1 MNERPTDFELL
12 QRFARAGDQ
21 GAFREVVRKHVDLV
35 FATALRKVGEAG
47 GAEEI
52 AQNVFSALARKAWQ
66 FAPDDSLPAWL
77 HKTALLESK
86 SWLRGELRRR
96 RREQTA
102 VELGTTMKTP
112 DAQPAINALLPLLD
126 DALLSLREKDRAA
139 LLLRFYEK
147 QSLREVGAVLGV
159 SEDSAQKRVQTA
171 LEKLSGFFHRRG
183 YKTATVAAAA
193 GALQHSSASVS
204 AVTLTSVANAAL
216 QTAPP
221 ALAGGLGAVLA
232 RLATLTKVQT
242 AVVCSIMAFVP
253 VLWMVNEQH
262 KAASELALVNQ
273 KSADARREFNELQ
286 SEITRLRE
294 QNSRLDSSYAEA
306 TASAGQSMDAAKRFE
321 AWKKKIRAELLA
333 ADYRWPEDS
342 PFIRIHKSLVPQLEV
357 RQPIQQPGV
366 IKQES
371 RELLGLSPQER
382 EQAEAALKT
391 YFGELESLMAS
402 RLVESNSS
410 QYYRYPTDSLAHKVY
425 EIPPLGDG
433 VNQNISELRASLK
446 AVLEDERWQII
457 APLLD
462 WTTGSGLRQTL
473 ALDSGVQGQ
482 NLAVWIEE
490 RNNTLVV
497 SYGWGSQQASFSSG
511 GMALSLFLPG
521 AQFPN
526 GESPEE
532 SMGLSQV
539 PVVLTRP
546 ALAWLREQAQTHLA
560 EKGAK

>member
-1 MNERPTDFELL
+1 MNEPPTDFELL

-21 GAFREVVRKHVDLV
+21 SAFREVVRKHVDLV
-35 FATALRKVGEAG
+35 FATALRKVGDAG

-52 AQNVFSALARKAWQ
+52 AQNVFSALVRKAWQ

-96 RREQTA
+96 RREQA
-102 VELGTTMKTP
+102 AAELGTTMKTP
-112 DAQPAINALLPLLD
+112 DDQPAINALLPLLD

-159 SEDSAQKRVQTA
+159 SEDSAQKRVQAA

-221 ALAGGLGAVLA
+221 ALAGLGAMLA

-242 AVVCSIMAFVP
+242 AVLCSLMALVP
-253 VLWMVNEQH
+253 VLWQVNEQH
-262 KAASELALVNQ
+262 QAASELALINQ
-273 KSADARREFNELQ
+273 KSADARTEFNELQ

-294 QNSRLDSSYAEA
+294 QDSRLDSSYAEA

-357 RQPIQQPGV
+357 RQPIRQPGV

-382 EQAEAALKT
+382 EQAEAALKK

-402 RLVESNSS
+402 RLVETNNS
-410 QYYRYPTDSLAHKVY
+410 QFYRYPIKSLARKVY

-433 VNQNISELRASLK
+433 VNQNISELKASLN
-446 AVLEDERWQII
+446 AVLGDERWQII

-462 WTTGSGLRQTL
+462 WTTSSGLRQTL

-482 NLAVWIEE
+482 ALAVW
-490 RNNTLVV
+490 VV
-497 SYGWGSQQASFSSG
+497 SENDALTVGYGWGSQQSSFSQHG
-511 GMALSLFLPG
+511 LALSLFLPD

-532 SMGLSQV
+532 SMGVRQV

-546 ALAWLREQAQTHLA
+546 ALAWLREQAQTRLA